1 MPNPYAPRWPR
12 ERRPMREVLPTLDG
26 FVERLRL
33 LGAEQS
39 TIDVVRERWDVVDEE
54 DRADRDDVLRL
65 NDEDLQALILE
76 VEEEHRLGTTTDEEE
91 AAQRFTAAVATLADV
106 AAEADQWVAGT
117 VSAVIE
123 IVGDDQVAAAAA
135 LLAEYERA
143 KDAEE
148 EPRVTL
154 TEKLISVA
162 GEEWVVVVNALL
174 VLEPEPPAADGEHEG
189 DEGPAD
195 GAG

>member
-1 MPNPYAPRWPR
+1 MPNPFAPRWPR

-39 TIDVVRERWDVVDEE
+39 TIDVVRERWDTVDEE

-65 NDEDLQALILE
+65 NDDDLRALILE
-76 VEEEHRLGTTTDEEE
+76 VEEEHRLSTTTDEEE
-91 AAQRFTAAVATLADV
+91 AAIRFTAAVSDLASV
-106 AAEADQWVAGT
+106 AAEADQWVQGT
-117 VSAVIE
+117 VGSVAE

-135 LLAEYERA
+135 LLAEIERA

-154 TEKLISVA
+154 VEKLTSVA
-162 GEEWVVVVNALL
+162 GEDWTAVVHALAA
-174 VLEPEPPAADGEHEG
+174 LEPDDDDEDGEGE
-189 DEGPAD
+189 DEPGAD
-195 GAG
+195 AG